1 MKIQEQN
8 KVTQSYDL
16 ILNEITCPICGKT
29 KLLPYGTDMKEY
41 VYKLTIKNKLHY
53 YCSYHCFREAQK
65 KEEER
70 RAAQKEKTKIK
81 MGEVIR
87 KMTAAR
93 WAKIRSE
100 AK

>member
-1 MKIQEQN
+1 MKVQEQN

-29 KLLPYGTDMKEY
+29 KLLPYGTDMVNY
-41 VYKLTIKNKLHY
+41 VYKKKINGKSQYL
-53 YCSYHCFREAQK
+53 CSYHCFREAEK

-70 RAAQKEKTKIK
+70 RAKQRAATKIK

-93 WAKIRSE
+93 
-100 AK
+100 